1 MQQLLINLS
10 LLLLI
15 IINYINAYNIV
26 SINLLLKKS
35 MEDSLISFIK
45 LPYIHNLKIKNHSNY
60 LILNYLDIPKKKTN
74 LNIQLLPNLIKIT
87 DINDK
92 IINDIRI
99 NNDHYNE
106 LINDDDKRKT
116 DSFLNIYD
124 TIKNNKKQLVIINKN
139 NKNNMNSK
147 YLYLIKSKN
156 EYLVRYTFDYNK
168 KRYKYYFDIRAT
180 PVDKYETSWEISAK
194 VTDYSV
200 DKSLAMIGFYIKN
213 WIENNIYNNNRY
225 EDIQIIIIGGSI
237 DNINIIINIYNI
249 LKNLK
254 ISKYI
259 FKTHILKKNPLNRL
273 KINTSN
279 NSISFISD
287 NDYYNCFGDD
297 NSNHINNENY
307 SSILKKI

>member
-15 IINYINAYNIV
+15 IMNYTNAFNIV

-74 LNIQLLPNLIKIT
+74 LNIQLLSNLIKIT
-87 DINDK
+87 DIDDK
-92 IINDIRI
+92 VINDIRI
-99 NNDHYNE
+99 NNYHYNE
-106 LINDDDKRKT
+106 LINDDNEIKT
-116 DSFLNIYD
+116 NSFLNIYD

-180 PVDKYETSWEISAK
+180 PIDKYETSWEISAM

-213 WIENNIYNNNRY
+213 WIENNIYNNLDTNVFYKRY
-225 EDIQIIIIGGSI
+225 LILYYFL
-237 DNINIIINIYNI
+237 NI
-249 LKNLK
+249 
-254 ISKYI
+254 
-259 FKTHILKKNPLNRL
+259 
-273 KINTSN
+273 
-279 NSISFISD
+279 
-287 NDYYNCFGDD
+287 
-297 NSNHINNENY
+297 
-307 SSILKKI
+307 

>member
-180 PVDKYETSWEISAK
+180 PIDKYETSWEISAK

-213 WIENNIYNNNRY
+213 WIENNIYNNLDTNGFYKRY
-225 EDIQIIIIGGSI
+225 LILYYFL
-237 DNINIIINIYNI
+237 NI
-249 LKNLK
+249 
-254 ISKYI
+254 
-259 FKTHILKKNPLNRL
+259 
-273 KINTSN
+273 
-279 NSISFISD
+279 
-287 NDYYNCFGDD
+287 
-297 NSNHINNENY
+297 
-307 SSILKKI
+307 

>member
-213 WIENNIYNNNRY
+213 WIENNIYNNLDTNGFYKRY
-225 EDIQIIIIGGSI
+225 LILYYFL
-237 DNINIIINIYNI
+237 NI
-249 LKNLK
+249 
-254 ISKYI
+254 
-259 FKTHILKKNPLNRL
+259 
-273 KINTSN
+273 
-279 NSISFISD
+279 
-287 NDYYNCFGDD
+287 
-297 NSNHINNENY
+297 
-307 SSILKKI
+307 